1 MEFKVDEN
9 LPSEVCELLR
19 QAGHDAISVL
29 DQKLGGRPDDEIA
42 TVCRTEGR
50 ALLTLDTDFANILA
64 YPPADYHGIVVI
76 RTEDQ
81 SKFVVTSLVRQAI
94 GVLGSERLEQH
105 LWIVEMNRVRIRGP
119 E

>member
-1 MEFKVDEN
+1 MEFKADEN

-19 QAGHDAISVL
+19 QAGHGAVSVL
-29 DQKLGGRPDDEIA
+29 EQELGGRPDHDIA

-50 ALLTLDTDFANILA
+50 ALITLDTEFANILA
-64 YPPADYHGIVVI
+64 YPPADHHGILVI

-81 SKFVVTSLVRQAI
+81 SKPVVTTLVRQVI
-94 GVLGSERLEQH
+94 GVLGSEPLERY
-105 LWIVEMNRVRIRGP
+105 LWIVEMNRIRIRGP